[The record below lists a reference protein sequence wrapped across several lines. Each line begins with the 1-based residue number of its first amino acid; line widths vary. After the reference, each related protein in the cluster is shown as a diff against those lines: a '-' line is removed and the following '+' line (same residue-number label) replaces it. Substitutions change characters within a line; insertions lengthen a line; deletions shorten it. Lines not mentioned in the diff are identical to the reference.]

1 MPSKNSQQKK
11 PSATIIPSGTN
22 TMPITRSYNQTTVNF
37 SSGLMSDHSCI
48 NIEVVINEDTLN
60 MDTATLVALAKEK
73 ISNQIALKLPLE
85 VQSIQET
92 NYRV

>member
-1 MPSKNSQQKK
+1 
-11 PSATIIPSGTN
+11 
-22 TMPITRSYNQTTVNF
+22 
-37 SSGLMSDHSCI
+37 MSDHSCI